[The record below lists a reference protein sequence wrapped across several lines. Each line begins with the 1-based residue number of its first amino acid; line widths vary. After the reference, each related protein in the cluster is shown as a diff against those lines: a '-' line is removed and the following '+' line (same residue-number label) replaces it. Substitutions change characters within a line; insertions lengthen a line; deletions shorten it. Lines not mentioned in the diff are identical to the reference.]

1 MNEQVA
7 GHPQSITR
15 KWQKSQKNSLAKKY
29 KKLKGKNKNYF
40 SVITC
45 SKDFAT
51 ALQNWQKWTNPCS
64 MFLAKKSQLTNIGQQ
79 KQKTLAKRAK
89 QTF

>member
-40 SVITC
+40 LSIPVPRIFQQQYKTGRKGQIPVQC
-45 SKDFAT
+45 F
-51 ALQNWQKWTNPCS
+51 
-64 MFLAKKSQLTNIGQQ
+64 QQ
-79 KQKTLAKRAK
+79 KNPS
-89 QTF
+89 